1 MVKNIVKSNNIN
13 EGIGDWLAKAK
24 DQWNTAK
31 LDSDYEEVQ
40 NAKRKEQNKL
50 KNDSVMTM
58 VNNIDSLLE
67 TNGRSW
73 TNLYKVLRKMGLKND
88 SILKSFI
95 LLFDENGKA
104 PGYKVI
110 STIAK
115 NLVNQ
120 ANNINLDDTEEKD
133 TSKENVENKLKD
145 TLDYIQAHY
154 DFSDNAIYRI
164 IGSLNSTDFTKK
176 DNDPEKLVALAFK
189 KAGLS
194 DNTIERFRK
203 EENDLD
209 AQLNQELDAKEQQK
223 TEKPVG
229 NVEAKLKDLISALR
243 NQGFTQKQALALC
256 KSLDPKDLKNKSIED
271 LYLMAMK
278 SQGQSIFKNSK

>member
-1 MVKNIVKSNNIN
+1 MVKSIKKSNNIN

-24 DQWNTAK
+24 DSWNTAK
-31 LDSDYEEVQ
+31 LDNDYEEVQ
-40 NAKRKEQNKL
+40 NAKKKEQNKL
-50 KNDSVMTM
+50 KNDTIMTM
-58 VNNIDSLLE
+58 IDNIDSLLE
-67 TNGRSW
+67 ANGRSW

-110 STIAK
+110 STLAK
-115 NLVNQ
+115 NLANQ
-120 ANNINLDDTEEKD
+120 ANNINLDNEEND

-145 TLDYIQAHY
+145 TLDYIQSHY

-164 IGSLNSTDFTKK
+164 IGSLNSSDFVKK

-194 DNTIERFRK
+194 DNTIERYRK
-203 EENDLD
+203 EVNDLD

-223 TEKPVG
+223 TEKPTG

>member
-1 MVKNIVKSNNIN
+1 MVKSIKKSNNIN

-24 DQWNTAK
+24 DPWNTAK
-31 LDSDYEEVQ
+31 LDNDYDEVQ
-40 NAKRKEQNKL
+40 NAKKKEQNKL
-50 KNDSVMTM
+50 KNDTIMTM
-58 VNNIDSLLE
+58 IDNIDSLLE
-67 TNGRSW
+67 ANGRSW

-110 STIAK
+110 STLAK
-115 NLVNQ
+115 SLANQ
-120 ANNINLDDTEEKD
+120 ANNINLDDEEND

-145 TLDYIQAHY
+145 TLDYIQSHY

-164 IGSLNSTDFTKK
+164 IGSLNSSDFVKK

-194 DNTIERFRK
+194 DNTIERYKK
-203 EENDLD
+203 EVNDLD

-223 TEKPVG
+223 TEKPAG
-229 NVEAKLKDLISALR
+229 NVESKLKDLVSALR

-256 KSLDPKDLKNKSIED
+256 KSLDPKDLRNKSIED

-278 SQGQSIFKNSK
+278 SQGQSIFKKSK

>member
-1 MVKNIVKSNNIN
+1 MVKSIKKSNNIN

-24 DQWNTAK
+24 DPWNTAK
-31 LDSDYEEVQ
+31 LDNDYDEVQ
-40 NAKRKEQNKL
+40 NAKKKEQNKL
-50 KNDSVMTM
+50 KNDTIMTM
-58 VNNIDSLLE
+58 IDNIDSLLE
-67 TNGRSW
+67 ANGRSW

-110 STIAK
+110 STLAK
-115 NLVNQ
+115 SLANQ
-120 ANNINLDDTEEKD
+120 ANNINLDDEEND

-145 TLDYIQAHY
+145 TLDYIQSHY

-164 IGSLNSTDFTKK
+164 IGSLNSSDFVKK

-194 DNTIERFRK
+194 DNTIERYKK
-203 EENDLD
+203 EVNDLD

-223 TEKPVG
+223 TEKPAG
-229 NVEAKLKDLISALR
+229 NVESKLKDLVSALR

-278 SQGQSIFKNSK
+278 SQGQSIFKKSK